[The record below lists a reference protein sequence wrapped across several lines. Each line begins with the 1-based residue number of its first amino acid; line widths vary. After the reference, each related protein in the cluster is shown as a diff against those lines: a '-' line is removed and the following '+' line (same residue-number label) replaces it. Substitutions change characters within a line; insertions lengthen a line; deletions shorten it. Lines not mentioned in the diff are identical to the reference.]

1 MKIKLFFIKIARV
14 IWSIGYYLQHDI
26 LSGRFRGVML
36 IGIAN
41 LLPDLLSFSLLRAIL
56 WRLAG
61 AKLNDYS
68 TTVIRKGV
76 FTEYPQNLIAG
87 KKFHANRNTYLDTN
101 GLITIGDYVTISL
114 NCQLLTI
121 SHSGVHHEVDN
132 IEPINIKSY
141 CLIYANCTILP
152 GSVLEEGVIL
162 AAGSVLKGGTKPW
175 SVYAGVPARL
185 VKERIITP

>member
-1 MKIKLFFIKIARV
+1 MKIKQFIISFARFT
-14 IWSIGYYLQHDI
+14 WSIGYYLQHDI
-26 LSGRFRGVML
+26 FSGRLRGVVL

-41 LLPDLLSFSLLRAIL
+41 LLPDLLAFSLVRSIL

-61 AKLNDYS
+61 AKLSDYS

-76 FTEYPQNLIAG
+76 FTEYPHNLVAG
-87 KKFHANRNTYLDTN
+87 KKFHVNRNTYLDTN
-101 GLITIGDYVTISL
+101 GKITIGEQVTISL

-121 SHSGVHHEVDN
+121 SHSGIHHEIDKV
-132 IEPINIKSY
+132 EPIIIKSY

-185 VKERIITP
+185 VKARSIAP